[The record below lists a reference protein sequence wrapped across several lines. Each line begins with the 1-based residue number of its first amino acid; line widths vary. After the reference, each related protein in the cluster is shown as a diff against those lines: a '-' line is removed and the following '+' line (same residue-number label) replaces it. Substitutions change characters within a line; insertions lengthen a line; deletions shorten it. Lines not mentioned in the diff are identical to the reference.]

1 MKKFLV
7 LLFFVNLVHA
17 NELSEYSWT
26 HDGLNARVKK
36 VMTYKNRQN
45 VYAILNIEFRVQEKC
60 KDAFISVMLLKDK
73 NLGSKKSHDFKKA
86 DGENRLNFFIN
97 GKEFLYTSE
106 KTIRVIYENGVE
118 FGTIPSFN
126 LIEELSRNKGEID
139 LKMGDATLIKFE
151 KTVGLVQALSSAKKF
166 CISKI

>member
-7 LLFFVNLVHA
+7 LLFIVNLAHA

-26 HDGLNARVKK
+26 QDGLNARLNK
-36 VMTYKNRQN
+36 VMTYTNRQN
-45 VYAILNIEFRVQEKC
+45 MNAILNIEFRVQEKC
-60 KDAFISVMLLKDK
+60 KDAFISVLLVKDK
-73 NLGSKKSHDFKKA
+73 KLSAKKSHDFKKA
-86 DGENRLNFFIN
+86 DGDNRLNFFIN

-139 LKMGDATLIKFE
+139 VKMGGATLVRFE

-166 CISKI
+166 CISKL